1 MIKRGYGA
9 ASRGL
14 WRRLSLVLRSCR
26 PLESSNG
33 WHNKCS
39 HAPKHIWAQFK
50 GNIRDTGC
58 NIMIKRVFTIFILT
72 LLLLFSSP
80 VYSLDTSS
88 KTLEK
93 YTKKISN
100 KFTRTYCNTTKF
112 GISYDG
118 ALAFAIGETNKEFKN
133 NKLNKLIDY
142 SLLKNSIV
150 NDLENNCQVY
160 DFAITSLEN
169 LKFN

>member
-1 MIKRGYGA
+1 MIKG
-9 ASRGL
+9 
-14 WRRLSLVLRSCR
+14 
-26 PLESSNG
+26 
-33 WHNKCS
+33 
-39 HAPKHIWAQFK
+39 
-50 GNIRDTGC
+50 
-58 NIMIKRVFTIFILT
+58 VFAIFTLT
-72 LLLLFSSP
+72 LLFLFSSP

-93 YTKKISN
+93 HARKISN

-112 GISYDG
+112 GISYEG

-160 DFAITSLEN
+160 DFALSNLEN

>member
-1 MIKRGYGA
+1 M
-9 ASRGL
+9 
-14 WRRLSLVLRSCR
+14 V
-26 PLESSNG
+26 
-33 WHNKCS
+33 
-39 HAPKHIWAQFK
+39 
-50 GNIRDTGC
+50 
-58 NIMIKRVFTIFILT
+58 KRVFTIFTLT
-72 LLLLFSSP
+72 LLLLVSCP

-88 KTLEK
+88 RTLEK

-100 KFTRTYCNTTKF
+100 KFTRTYCNTSKF
-112 GISYDG
+112 GISYEG

-133 NKLNKLIDY
+133 NKLNKFIDY

-160 DFAITSLEN
+160 DFAISKLED

>member
-1 MIKRGYGA
+1 M
-9 ASRGL
+9 
-14 WRRLSLVLRSCR
+14 
-26 PLESSNG
+26 
-33 WHNKCS
+33 
-39 HAPKHIWAQFK
+39 
-50 GNIRDTGC
+50 
-58 NIMIKRVFTIFILT
+58 KRVFAIFT
-72 LLLLFSSP
+72 LSLLFLFSSP

-88 KTLEK
+88 KSLEK
-93 YTKKISN
+93 YTKKISS
-100 KFTRTYCNTTKF
+100 KFTRTYCNTTNF
-112 GISYDG
+112 GISYEG

-160 DFAITSLEN
+160 DFDISNLEN

>member
-1 MIKRGYGA
+1 
-9 ASRGL
+9 
-14 WRRLSLVLRSCR
+14 
-26 PLESSNG
+26 
-33 WHNKCS
+33 
-39 HAPKHIWAQFK
+39 
-50 GNIRDTGC
+50 
-58 NIMIKRVFTIFILT
+58 MIKRVFAIFTLT
-72 LLLLFSSP
+72 LLFLFSSP

-112 GISYDG
+112 GISYEG

-142 SLLKNSIV
+142 SLLKSSIV
-150 NDLENNCQVY
+150 NTLEKNCQVY
-160 DFAITSLEN
+160 DFDISNLEN

>member
-1 MIKRGYGA
+1 MVK
-9 ASRGL
+9 
-14 WRRLSLVLRSCR
+14 
-26 PLESSNG
+26 
-33 WHNKCS
+33 K
-39 HAPKHIWAQFK
+39 F
-50 GNIRDTGC
+50 
-58 NIMIKRVFTIFILT
+58 FTIFTLT
-72 LLLLFSSP
+72 LLLLVSSP

-88 KTLEK
+88 RTLEK

-100 KFTRTYCNTTKF
+100 KFTRTYCNTSKF
-112 GISYDG
+112 GISYEG

-142 SLLKNSIV
+142 SLLKNSIL

-160 DFAITSLEN
+160 EFAISNLEN

>member
-1 MIKRGYGA
+1 M
-9 ASRGL
+9 
-14 WRRLSLVLRSCR
+14 V
-26 PLESSNG
+26 
-33 WHNKCS
+33 
-39 HAPKHIWAQFK
+39 
-50 GNIRDTGC
+50 
-58 NIMIKRVFTIFILT
+58 KRVLAVFTLT
-72 LLLLFSSP
+72 LLFLFSSP
-80 VYSLDTSS
+80 VYSVDTSS

-93 YTKKISN
+93 YTKKISS
-100 KFTRTYCNTTKF
+100 KFTRTYCNTTNF
-112 GISYDG
+112 GISYEG

-160 DFAITSLEN
+160 DFEISNLEN

>member
-1 MIKRGYGA
+1 
-9 ASRGL
+9 
-14 WRRLSLVLRSCR
+14 
-26 PLESSNG
+26 
-33 WHNKCS
+33 
-39 HAPKHIWAQFK
+39 
-50 GNIRDTGC
+50 
-58 NIMIKRVFTIFILT
+58 MIKRVFTIFILS
-72 LLLLFSSP
+72 LFLLFSSP

-100 KFTRTYCNTTKF
+100 KFTRTYCNTSKF

-142 SLLKNSIV
+142 SLLKKSIIY
-150 NDLENNCQVY
+150 DLQNNCQIY
-160 DFAITSLEN
+160 DFAISSLEN
-169 LKFN
+169 LKLN

>member
-1 MIKRGYGA
+1 M
-9 ASRGL
+9 
-14 WRRLSLVLRSCR
+14 V
-26 PLESSNG
+26 
-33 WHNKCS
+33 
-39 HAPKHIWAQFK
+39 
-50 GNIRDTGC
+50 
-58 NIMIKRVFTIFILT
+58 FILT
-72 LLLLFSSP
+72 FLLLFSSS

-100 KFTRTYCNTTKF
+100 KFTRTYCNTAKF
-112 GISYDG
+112 GISYEG
-118 ALAFAIGETNKEFKN
+118 ALAFAIGETKKEFKN

-142 SLLKNSIV
+142 PQLKNSII

-160 DFAITSLEN
+160 DFAIDSLES

>member
-1 MIKRGYGA
+1 MIKTCFA
-9 ASRGL
+9 
-14 WRRLSLVLRSCR
+14 
-26 PLESSNG
+26 
-33 WHNKCS
+33 
-39 HAPKHIWAQFK
+39 
-50 GNIRDTGC
+50 
-58 NIMIKRVFTIFILT
+58 ILT
-72 LLLLFSSP
+72 LTLLFLFSSP

-100 KFTRTYCNTTKF
+100 KFTRTYCNTSKF
-112 GISYDG
+112 GISYEG

-133 NKLNKLIDY
+133 NKLNKLINY

-160 DFAITSLEN
+160 DFALSNLKN

>member
-1 MIKRGYGA
+1 
-9 ASRGL
+9 
-14 WRRLSLVLRSCR
+14 
-26 PLESSNG
+26 
-33 WHNKCS
+33 
-39 HAPKHIWAQFK
+39 
-50 GNIRDTGC
+50 
-58 NIMIKRVFTIFILT
+58 MIKRVFAIFTLT
-72 LLLLFSSP
+72 LLFLFSSP

-112 GISYDG
+112 GISYEG

-142 SLLKNSIV
+142 PLLKNSIV
-150 NDLENNCQVY
+150 NDLENSCQVY
-160 DFAITSLEN
+160 DFAISNLEN
-169 LKFN
+169 LEFN

>member
-1 MIKRGYGA
+1 
-9 ASRGL
+9 
-14 WRRLSLVLRSCR
+14 
-26 PLESSNG
+26 
-33 WHNKCS
+33 
-39 HAPKHIWAQFK
+39 
-50 GNIRDTGC
+50 
-58 NIMIKRVFTIFILT
+58 MIKRVFAILSLT
-72 LLLLFSSP
+72 LLFLFSSP

-150 NDLENNCQVY
+150 DDLENNCQVY
-160 DFAITSLEN
+160 DFDISSLEK

>member
-1 MIKRGYGA
+1 
-9 ASRGL
+9 
-14 WRRLSLVLRSCR
+14 
-26 PLESSNG
+26 
-33 WHNKCS
+33 
-39 HAPKHIWAQFK
+39 
-50 GNIRDTGC
+50 
-58 NIMIKRVFTIFILT
+58 MIKRVFAIFTLT

-88 KTLEK
+88 QALKK
-93 YTKKISN
+93 YTNKISN

-112 GISYDG
+112 GISYEG
-118 ALAFAIGETNKEFKN
+118 ALAFATGETNKEFKN

-160 DFAITSLEN
+160 DFAISNLVN

>member
-1 MIKRGYGA
+1 
-9 ASRGL
+9 
-14 WRRLSLVLRSCR
+14 
-26 PLESSNG
+26 
-33 WHNKCS
+33 
-39 HAPKHIWAQFK
+39 
-50 GNIRDTGC
+50 
-58 NIMIKRVFTIFILT
+58 MIKRVFAIFTLT
-72 LLLLFSSP
+72 LLFLFSSS

-100 KFTRTYCNTTKF
+100 KFTRTYCNTTNF
-112 GISYDG
+112 GISYEG
-118 ALAFAIGETNKEFKN
+118 ALAFAVGETNKEFKN

-160 DFAITSLEN
+160 DFALSNLEN

>member
-1 MIKRGYGA
+1 
-9 ASRGL
+9 
-14 WRRLSLVLRSCR
+14 
-26 PLESSNG
+26 
-33 WHNKCS
+33 
-39 HAPKHIWAQFK
+39 
-50 GNIRDTGC
+50 
-58 NIMIKRVFTIFILT
+58 MIKRVFTIFTLT
-72 LLLLFSSP
+72 LLFLFSSP

-100 KFTRTYCNTTKF
+100 KFIRTYCNTTNF
-112 GISYDG
+112 GISYEG

-133 NKLNKLIDY
+133 NKLNKFIDY
-142 SLLKNSIV
+142 SVLKNSIV

-160 DFAITSLEN
+160 DFGTSNLEN

>member
-1 MIKRGYGA
+1 
-9 ASRGL
+9 
-14 WRRLSLVLRSCR
+14 
-26 PLESSNG
+26 
-33 WHNKCS
+33 
-39 HAPKHIWAQFK
+39 
-50 GNIRDTGC
+50 
-58 NIMIKRVFTIFILT
+58 MIKRVFTIFILT
-72 LLLLFSSP
+72 LLLLFNSP

-88 KTLEK
+88 RSLEK

-133 NKLNKLIDY
+133 NKLNKFIEY

-160 DFAITSLEN
+160 DFAISKLEN

>member
-1 MIKRGYGA
+1 MIK
-9 ASRGL
+9 
-14 WRRLSLVLRSCR
+14 
-26 PLESSNG
+26 
-33 WHNKCS
+33 K
-39 HAPKHIWAQFK
+39 
-50 GNIRDTGC
+50 
-58 NIMIKRVFTIFILT
+58 VFAIFILT

-80 VYSLDTSS
+80 VYSLDNSS

-112 GISYDG
+112 GISYEG

-133 NKLNKLIDY
+133 NKLNELIDY

-150 NDLENNCQVY
+150 NDLENSCKVY
-160 DFAITSLEN
+160 DFEISNLEN

>member
-1 MIKRGYGA
+1 
-9 ASRGL
+9 
-14 WRRLSLVLRSCR
+14 
-26 PLESSNG
+26 
-33 WHNKCS
+33 
-39 HAPKHIWAQFK
+39 
-50 GNIRDTGC
+50 
-58 NIMIKRVFTIFILT
+58 MIKRVFAILT
-72 LLLLFSSP
+72 LTLLFLFSTP

-88 KTLEK
+88 KILEK

-112 GISYDG
+112 GISYEG

-142 SLLKNSIV
+142 SLLNNSIV

-160 DFAITSLEN
+160 DFDISNLEN

>member
-1 MIKRGYGA
+1 
-9 ASRGL
+9 
-14 WRRLSLVLRSCR
+14 
-26 PLESSNG
+26 
-33 WHNKCS
+33 
-39 HAPKHIWAQFK
+39 
-50 GNIRDTGC
+50 
-58 NIMIKRVFTIFILT
+58 MIKRVFTIFILT
-72 LLLLFSSP
+72 LLLVFNSP

-100 KFTRTYCNTTKF
+100 KFTRTFCNTTKF
-112 GISYDG
+112 GISYEG

-133 NKLNKLIDY
+133 NKLNKLLDY

-160 DFAITSLEN
+160 DFAISKLEN

>member
-1 MIKRGYGA
+1 
-9 ASRGL
+9 
-14 WRRLSLVLRSCR
+14 
-26 PLESSNG
+26 
-33 WHNKCS
+33 
-39 HAPKHIWAQFK
+39 
-50 GNIRDTGC
+50 
-58 NIMIKRVFTIFILT
+58 MIKRVFVIFTLT
-72 LLLLFSSP
+72 LFFLFSSP

-88 KTLEK
+88 KILEK

-112 GISYDG
+112 GISYEG

-150 NDLENNCQVY
+150 DDLENNCQVY
-160 DFAITSLEN
+160 DFSISNLEN

>member
-1 MIKRGYGA
+1 MIKRFFA
-9 ASRGL
+9 
-14 WRRLSLVLRSCR
+14 
-26 PLESSNG
+26 
-33 WHNKCS
+33 
-39 HAPKHIWAQFK
+39 I
-50 GNIRDTGC
+50 
-58 NIMIKRVFTIFILT
+58 FTLT
-72 LLLLFSSP
+72 LLFLVSSP

-100 KFTRTYCNTTKF
+100 KFTRTYCNTSKF
-112 GISYDG
+112 GISYEG

-150 NDLENNCQVY
+150 NDLENNCQIY
-160 DFAITSLEN
+160 DFGISSLEN
-169 LKFN
+169 LEFN